1 MSQFYV
7 DYGLSAVKCFH
18 FCNGRKLPWMCV
30 IKCSHYPRCTLR
42 VLKSKIATNETI
54 SSVQDKNQ
62 SADQHAARV
71 FTLAPGIVRNQTAD
85 NTDESEFLAEQ
96 DNGR

>member
-1 MSQFYV
+1 M
-7 DYGLSAVKCFH
+7 
-18 FCNGRKLPWMCV
+18 
-30 IKCSHYPRCTLR
+30 
-42 VLKSKIATNETI
+42 ATNETI
-54 SSVQDKNQ
+54 SSVQDKDQ
-62 SADQHAARV
+62 SPDQHAARV

>member
-1 MSQFYV
+1 
-7 DYGLSAVKCFH
+7 
-18 FCNGRKLPWMCV
+18 MCV
-30 IKCSHYPRCTLR
+30 IKCSPRCTLR

-54 SSVQDKNQ
+54 SSVQDKKQ
-62 SADQHAARV
+62 SADQHAAPV

-96 DNGR
+96 DNDR